1 MIFLMPALVLAMQM
15 RKAGNST
22 MRCCIAEL
30 IVDVP
35 EAEGLALRC
44 ENYAAPDALHPDIV
58 IREELYQ
65 YEKYPSVYPRSM
77 VAYMESAAQFYGK
90 LLKYGGFYLHCSAV
104 VWEGKAYLF
113 SGDSGVGKSTHTRLW
128 QSTFGPGARVINDD
142 KPALRLIDGV
152 WYAYGTP
159 WCGKDGININ
169 EKAPVAGV
177 CFLKQASHNAIR
189 RLNSQEAL
197 ENILKQTIW
206 KFHNP
211 MILNAVL
218 DHLDRFLKMV
228 PVYELENL
236 PVPDAARLSY
246 ETMHRGAEE
255 AGL

>member
-1 MIFLMPALVLAMQM
+1 
-15 RKAGNST
+15 

-44 ENYAAPDALHPDIV
+44 ENYVCPDAPHADIV
-58 IREELYQ
+58 IREDAYRVDLYH
-65 YEKYPSVYPRSM
+65 PSHTART
-77 VAYMESAAQFYGK
+77 VAYMESAYQFYRK
-90 LLKYGGFYLHCSAV
+90 LVDFNGFFLHSSTV
-104 VWEGKAYLF
+104 VLDGKAYLF
-113 SGDSGVGKSTHTRLW
+113 SGDSGMGKSTHTRLW
-128 QSTFGPGARVINDD
+128 QSVFGPGARVINDD

-177 CFLKQASHNAIR
+177 CFLKQAPHNAIR
-189 RLNSQEAL
+189 RMGNQEAL
-197 ENILKQTIW
+197 ENILKQTLW
-206 KFHNP
+206 KFDDP
-211 MILNAVL
+211 VRLSSVL
-218 DHLDRFLKMV
+218 GHLDRFLKMI

-236 PVPDAARLSY
+236 PVPEAARLSY
-246 ETMHRGAEE
+246 ETMRCGAEE

>member
-1 MIFLMPALVLAMQM
+1 
-15 RKAGNST
+15 
-22 MRCCIAEL
+22 MRCSIADL

-35 EAEGLALRC
+35 DAGRMASRC
-44 ENYAAPDALHPDIV
+44 EGYACSDAPCADIV
-58 IREELYQ
+58 VREDLYQ
-65 YEKYPSVYPRSM
+65 LGRYSLNCPEHM
-77 VAYMESAAQFYGK
+77 IAYMESAAQFYGR
-90 LLKYGGFYLHCSAV
+90 LLDYNGFYLHSSAV

-113 SGDSGVGKSTHTRLW
+113 SGDSGMGKSTHTRLW
-128 QSTFGPGARVINDD
+128 QSVFGSGARVINDD

-177 CFLKQASHNAIR
+177 CFLKQAPHNAIR
-189 RLNSQEAL
+189 RLSSREAL
-197 ENILKQTIW
+197 ECILRQTLR
-206 KFHNP
+206 KFDNP
-211 MILNAVL
+211 APLYAVMG
-218 DHLDRFLKMV
+218 HLDQFLKRI

-246 ETMHRGAEE
+246 ETMRRGAEE

>member
-1 MIFLMPALVLAMQM
+1 
-15 RKAGNST
+15 
-22 MRCCIAEL
+22 MRCKIAEL

-44 ENYAAPDALHPDIV
+44 EHYAFPDAPNADIV
-58 IREELYQ
+58 IREDAYRAELY
-65 YEKYPSVYPRSM
+65 PASCTSRTI
-77 VAYMESAAQFYGK
+77 AYMESAYQFYRK
-90 LLKYGGFYLHCSAV
+90 LVEYNGFYLHCSAV
-104 VWEGKAYLF
+104 VLDGKAYLF
-113 SGDSGVGKSTHTRLW
+113 SGDSGMGKSTHTRLW

-177 CFLKQASHNAIR
+177 CFLKQAPHNAIR
-189 RLNSQEAL
+189 RLSNLEAL
-197 ENILKQTIW
+197 ENVLKQTIR
-206 KFHNP
+206 KFDDP
-211 MILNAVL
+211 VLLGSILGYL
-218 DHLDRFLKMV
+218 DHFLKTI

-246 ETMHRGAEE
+246 ETMRRGAEE

>member
-1 MIFLMPALVLAMQM
+1 
-15 RKAGNST
+15 
-22 MRCCIAEL
+22 MRCKIAEL

-44 ENYAAPDALHPDIV
+44 EHYACPDAPEADIV
-58 IREELYQ
+58 IHENAYRTDRYHP
-65 YEKYPSVYPRSM
+65 KCPSSM
-77 VAYMESAAQFYGK
+77 VAYMESAYQFYQK
-90 LLKYGGFYLHCSAV
+90 MVEYGGFYLHASAV
-104 VWEGKAYLF
+104 VLDGKAYLF
-113 SGDSGVGKSTHTRLW
+113 SGNPGMGKSTHTRLW
-128 QSTFGPGARVINDD
+128 QTTFGPGARVINDD
-142 KPALRLIDGV
+142 KPALRLIDGI

-177 CFLKQASHNAIR
+177 CFLKQAPHNAIR
-189 RLNSQEAL
+189 RMSSQEAL

-206 KFHNP
+206 KFSDP
-211 MILNAVL
+211 VALNAVL
-218 DHLDRFLKMV
+218 GHLDQFLKMI

-246 ETMHRGAEE
+246 ETMRQGAEE

>member
-1 MIFLMPALVLAMQM
+1 
-15 RKAGNST
+15 
-22 MRCCIAEL
+22 MRCKIAEL

-44 ENYAAPDALHPDIV
+44 EHYAYPDAPNVDIV
-58 IREELYQ
+58 IRED
-65 YEKYPSVYPRSM
+65 
-77 VAYMESAAQFYGK
+77 AYRVGRYHPNFPGKTIAYTESAYQFYLK
-90 LLKYGGFYLHCSAV
+90 LVEFNGFILHSSTV
-104 VWEGKAYLF
+104 VFEGKAYLF
-113 SGDSGVGKSTHTRLW
+113 SGNSGIGKSTHTRLW

-142 KPALRLIDGV
+142 KPALRMVDGV

-177 CFLKQASHNAIR
+177 CFLKQAPHNAIR
-189 RLNSQEAL
+189 RLSSQEAL
-197 ENILKQTIW
+197 ENILKQTIR
-206 KFHNP
+206 KFRNP
-211 MILNAVL
+211 MALNTVL
-218 DHLDRFLKMV
+218 GHLDQFLKMI

-246 ETMHRGAEE
+246 ETMRRGAEE